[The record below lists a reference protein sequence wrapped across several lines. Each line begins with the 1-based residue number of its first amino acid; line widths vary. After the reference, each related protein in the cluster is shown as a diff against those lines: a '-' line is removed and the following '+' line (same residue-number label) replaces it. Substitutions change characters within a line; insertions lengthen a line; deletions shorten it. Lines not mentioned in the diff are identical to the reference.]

1 MSASS
6 TPLPPKVFDRELIA
20 RHFARRQGADDFV
33 TRLALDDLATRLIT
47 VTRSF
52 EAALIMAPDARD
64 LPVMARSANG
74 SFRFD
79 RAATVE
85 ASQGASLIEP
95 EALVLPRDDYDLIV
109 SIFDLTVINDV
120 VGFLARVRRHLRPDG
135 LFMAVAIGGAS
146 LTELR
151 EAWLTAEA
159 EVSGGAFA
167 RVAPFI
173 PLADAGGL
181 LQRAGFTLPVTDVE
195 THTVRYGHP
204 LKLMAEL
211 KALGA
216 QNPLAERPGRP
227 VTRRLLQ
234 TATEAYGA
242 LAMDADARVRA
253 TLELIWMS
261 GWAPHESQQKPAR
274 RGSATV
280 SLKDVLEKRS

>member
-1 MSASS
+1 MS
-6 TPLPPKVFDRELIA
+6 PLPPKVFDRDLIA
-20 RHFARRQGADDFV
+20 RHLARRRGADDFV
-33 TRLALDDLATRLIT
+33 TRLALDDLASRLIT

-52 EAALIMAPDARD
+52 EAALIMAPDATE
-64 LPVMARSANG
+64 LPVMGRSANG
-74 SFRFD
+74 IFRFE
-79 RAATVE
+79 RAATVVE
-85 ASQGASLIEP
+85 AEGA
-95 EALVLPRDDYDLIV
+95 ALVDPETLALPRTDYDLIV
-109 SIFDLTVINDV
+109 SILDLTVVNDV
-120 VGFLARVRRHLRPDG
+120 VGFLARLRRHLRPDG
-135 LFMAVAIGGAS
+135 LFMAVAVGGAS
-146 LTELR
+146 LNELR

-159 EVSGGAFA
+159 EVSGGAYA

-181 LQRAGFTLPVTDVE
+181 LQRAGFSLPVTDVE

-216 QNPLAERPGRP
+216 QNPLADRPGRP
-227 VTRRLLQ
+227 VTRHLLQ
-234 TATEAYGA
+234 MATEAYGA

-261 GWAPHESQQKPAR
+261 GWAPHDSQQKPSR

-280 SLKDVLEKRS
+280 SLKDVLEKKR

>member
-1 MSASS
+1 MS
-6 TPLPPKVFDRELIA
+6 PLPPRVFDRELIA
-20 RHFARRQGADDFV
+20 RHFARRQDADDFV

-47 VTRSF
+47 VTRTF
-52 EAALIMAPDARD
+52 EAALIMAPDARE
-64 LPVMARSANG
+64 LPVMGRSASG
-74 SFRFD
+74 IFSFE
-79 RAATVE
+79 RAATVASSE
-85 ASQGASLIEP
+85 AAPLVDP
-95 EALVLPRDDYDLIV
+95 EALALPRTDYDLIV
-109 SIFDLTVINDV
+109 SVFDMTIVNDV
-120 VGFLARVRRHLRPDG
+120 VGFLARLRRHLRPDG
-135 LFMAVAIGGAS
+135 LFMAVAVGGAS
-146 LTELR
+146 LNELR
-151 EAWLTAEA
+151 EAWLTAESD
-159 EVSGGAFA
+159 VTGGAFA

-173 PLADAGGL
+173 PLSDAGGL

-211 KALGA
+211 KGLGA

-242 LAMDADARVRA
+242 LAMDPDARVRA

-280 SLKDVLEKRS
+280 SLKDVLEKKG

>member
-1 MSASS
+1 M
-6 TPLPPKVFDRELIA
+6 PPRVFDRELIA
-20 RHFARRQGADDFV
+20 RHFARRRDADDFV
-33 TRLALDDLATRLIT
+33 TRLALDDLASRLIT
-47 VTRSF
+47 VSRDF
-52 EAALIMAPDARD
+52 EAALIMAPDARE
-64 LPVMARSANG
+64 LPVMGRSASG
-74 SFRFD
+74 IFRFE
-79 RAATVE
+79 RAATVV
-85 ASQGASLIEP
+85 ASESAALVDP
-95 EALVLPRDDYDLIV
+95 EALVLPRQDYDLIV
-109 SIFDLTVINDV
+109 SVFDLTVINDV
-120 VGFLARVRRHLRPDG
+120 VGFLARVRQHLRPDG

-195 THTVRYGHP
+195 THTVRYAHP

-227 VTRRLLQ
+227 VTRQLLA

-261 GWAPHESQQKPAR
+261 GWAPHESQQQPAR

-280 SLKDVLEKRS
+280 SLKDVLKKRR

>member
-1 MSASS
+1 MS
-6 TPLPPKVFDRELIA
+6 PLPPRVFDRQLIA
-20 RHFARRQGADDFV
+20 RHFARRHGADDFV
-33 TRLALDDLATRLIT
+33 TKLALDDLATRLIT
-47 VTRSF
+47 VTRTF
-52 EAALIMAPDARD
+52 EAALIMAPDARN
-64 LPVMARSANG
+64 LPVMGRSASG
-74 SFRFD
+74 IFGFE
-79 RAATVE
+79 RAATVVASE
-85 ASQGASLIEP
+85 AAPLVDP
-95 EALVLPRDDYDLIV
+95 EALALPRTDYDLIV
-109 SIFDLTVINDV
+109 SVLDMTIVNDV
-120 VGFLARVRRHLRPDG
+120 VGFLARLRRHLRPDG

-146 LTELR
+146 LNELR
-151 EAWLTAEA
+151 EAWLTAEV
-159 EVSGGAFA
+159 EVTGGAFA

-173 PLADAGGL
+173 PLSDAGGL

-204 LKLMAEL
+204 LNLMAEL
-211 KALGA
+211 KGLGA

-280 SLKDVLEKRS
+280 SLKDVLEKKG

>member
-1 MSASS
+1 MSS
-6 TPLPPKVFDRELIA
+6 PLPPRVFDRELIA
-20 RHFARRQGADDFV
+20 RHFARRNGADDFV
-33 TRLALDDLATRLIT
+33 TKLALDDLATRLIT

-52 EAALIMAPDARD
+52 EAALIMAPDARE
-64 LPVMARSANG
+64 LPVMGRSASG
-74 SFRFD
+74 IFSFE
-79 RAATVE
+79 RAATVVGSE
-85 ASQGASLIEP
+85 AATLVDP
-95 EALVLPRDDYDLIV
+95 ETLALPRTDYDLIV
-109 SIFDLTVINDV
+109 SVLDMTIVNDV
-120 VGFLARVRRHLRPDG
+120 VGFLARLRRHLRPDG
-135 LFMAVAIGGAS
+135 LFMAVAVGGAS
-146 LTELR
+146 LNELR
-151 EAWLTAEA
+151 EAWLTAEV
-159 EVSGGAFA
+159 EVTGGAFA

-173 PLADAGGL
+173 PLSDAGGL

-216 QNPLAERPGRP
+216 QNPLAERPSRP

-242 LAMDADARVRA
+242 IAMDADARVRA

-280 SLKDVLEKRS
+280 SLKDVLEKKG

>member
-1 MSASS
+1 MSS
-6 TPLPPKVFDRELIA
+6 LPPKVFDRERIA
-20 RHFARRQGADDFV
+20 RHFARRHDVDDFV

-47 VTRSF
+47 VTRTF
-52 EAALIMAPDARD
+52 EAALIMAPDARE
-64 LPVMARSANG
+64 LPVMGRSASG
-74 SFRFD
+74 AFTFE
-79 RAATVE
+79 RAATVVGSE
-85 ASQGASLIEP
+85 GATLVDP
-95 EALVLPRDDYDLIV
+95 ETLTLPRSDYDLVV
-109 SIFDLTVINDV
+109 SVFDLTVVNDV
-120 VGFLARVRRHLRPDG
+120 VGFLARLRRHLRPDG

-146 LTELR
+146 LNELR

-195 THTVRYGHP
+195 THIVRYGHP
-204 LKLMAEL
+204 LRLMAEL

-216 QNPLAERPGRP
+216 QNPLAERPARP
-227 VTRRLLQ
+227 ITRRLLA

-242 LAMDADARVRA
+242 LAMDDDGRVRA
-253 TLELIWMS
+253 TLELVWMS
-261 GWAPHESQQKPAR
+261 GWAPHESQQQPAR

-280 SLKDVLEKRS
+280 SLKDVLEKKR

>member
-1 MSASS
+1 
-6 TPLPPKVFDRELIA
+6 VFDRELIA
-20 RHFARRQGADDFV
+20 QHFERRREADDFV
-33 TRLALDDLATRLIT
+33 TKLALEDLATRLIT

-52 EAALIMAPDARD
+52 EAALILAPDARE
-64 LPVMARSANG
+64 LPVMGRSANG
-74 SFRFD
+74 VIRFE
-79 RAATVE
+79 RAATVL
-85 ASQGASLIEP
+85 ASEGAPLVDP
-95 EALVLPRDDYDLIV
+95 EALVLPRNDYDLIV
-109 SIFDLTVINDV
+109 SIFDLTVVNDV
-120 VGFLARVRRHLRPDG
+120 VGFLARVRQHLRPDG

-159 EVSGGAFA
+159 EISGGVFA

-181 LQRAGFTLPVTDVE
+181 LQRAGFTLPVTDVD
-195 THTVRYGHP
+195 THTVRYAHP

-234 TATEAYGA
+234 AATEAYGA
-242 LAMDADARVRA
+242 LALDADTRVRA

-261 GWAPHESQQKPAR
+261 GWAPHESQQQPAR

>member
-1 MSASS
+1 MSS
-6 TPLPPKVFDRELIA
+6 LPPKVFDRERIA
-20 RHFARRQGADDFV
+20 RHFARRHNADDFV

-47 VTRSF
+47 VTRDF

-64 LPVMARSANG
+64 LPVMGRSA
-74 SFRFD
+74 SSAFTFE
-79 RAATVE
+79 RAATVIGSE
-85 ASQGASLIEP
+85 GATLVDP
-95 EALVLPRDDYDLIV
+95 ETLALPRTDYDLIV
-109 SIFDLTVINDV
+109 SVFDLTVVNDV
-120 VGFLARVRRHLRPDG
+120 VGFLARLRRHLRPDG

-146 LTELR
+146 LNELR

-181 LQRAGFTLPVTDVE
+181 LQRAGFTLPVSDVE

-204 LKLMAEL
+204 LRLMAEL

-227 VTRRLLQ
+227 ITRRLLA

-242 LAMDADARVRA
+242 LAMDDDGRVRA
-253 TLELIWMS
+253 TLELVWMS
-261 GWAPHESQQKPAR
+261 GWAPHESQQQPAR

-280 SLKDVLEKRS
+280 SLKDVLEKKR